1 MTRKNILMILP
12 IMFSI
17 LLIPSIG
24 ISFASHGEDESSSG
38 GGCSGDCTPP
48 TLGQDSSGVVFVEGG
63 FTINGK
69 TYDVEHFEQTI
80 PTQTVKTNEPVEI
93 TLKVFENSGPQ
104 YLKHVELVL
113 GNEHVFDSYVWR
125 QMPTAD
131 IAWQQ
136 TFDGI
141 QSVEITNPEN
151 LITDVNVEAESDGT
165 YTVLKFQFTPTME
178 FDTSHMMVKMW
189 DQNRSYWLNNFY
201 DVLEISTNPFAET
214 FDDREILSTESEIHQ
229 EISDELDETPVHKD
243 KESVSED
250 EHKSHDTHT
259 EDLHCSS
266 GYTAILDNRFGSTY
280 CTPDNFAT
288 ALIESGLA
296 KPI

>member
-17 LLIPSIG
+17 LLIPSVG
-24 ISFASHGEDESSSG
+24 LSFASHGHNEGG

-48 TLGQDSSGVVFVEGG
+48 TLGVDSSGIVFVEGG

-69 TYDVEHFEQTI
+69 TYDVRHFEQTI
-80 PTQTVKTNEPVEI
+80 PTQTVKIGEPVEI
-93 TLKVFENSGPQ
+93 TLKIFENSGPQ

-131 IAWQQ
+131 IIWQQ

-141 QSVEITNPEN
+141 ESIEITDTEN
-151 LITDVNVEAESDGT
+151 LITDVNVEAEIDET
-165 YTVLKFQFTPTME
+165 FTILKFQFTPTTT

-201 DVLEISTNPFAET
+201 NALEISITPFTEISNEI
-214 FDDREILSTESEIHQ
+214 EILSTESEIPQ
-229 EISDELDETPVHKD
+229 VTSKELDEISIH
-243 KESVSED
+243 ED
-250 EHKSHDTHT
+250 EHESHDTHA
-259 EDLHCSS
+259 EELHCSD
-266 GYTAILDNRFGSTY
+266 GHTAILDSRFGSTY
-280 CTPDNFAT
+280 CIPNNFAT
-288 ALIESGLA
+288 ALIESGMA
-296 KPI
+296 TAI

>member
-24 ISFASHGEDESSSG
+24 LSFAEHGHDESSGG

-48 TLGQDSSGVVFVEGG
+48 TLGQDSSGRIHVTGG
-63 FTINGK
+63 FTINEK
-69 TYDVEHFEQTI
+69 TYDVGFFEQTI
-80 PTQTVKTNEPVEI
+80 PTQIVKTGEPVEI
-93 TLKVFENSGPQ
+93 TLKIFENSGPQ

-113 GNEHVFDSYVWR
+113 GNEHIFDSYVWR

-141 QSVEITNPEN
+141 ESIEITNPDN
-151 LITDVNVEAESDGT
+151 LITDVNVEAEIDGT
-165 YTVLKFQFTPTME
+165 FTVLKFQFTPTTT
-178 FDTSHMMVKMW
+178 FDTSHMMVKTW

-201 DVLEISTNPFAET
+201 DALEISITPFSQKNNDVLT
-214 FDDREILSTESEIHQ
+214 TESGSFGETLEVHEVSIESH
-229 EISDELDETPVHKD
+229 EDEVD
-243 KESVSED
+243 KEKTHED
-250 EHKSHDTHT
+250 EDSHDTKLT
-259 EDLHCSS
+259 EEIHCDEDQASIS
-266 GYTAILDNRFGSTY
+266 
-280 CTPDNFAT
+280 P
-288 ALIESGLA
+288 
-296 KPI
+296 P

>member
-1 MTRKNILMILP
+1 MILP

-24 ISFASHGEDESSSG
+24 LSFAEHGHDEGGS

-48 TLGQDSSGVVFVEGG
+48 TLGVDSSGKVFVENG

-69 TYDVEHFEQTI
+69 TYDVGHFEQTI
-80 PTQTVKTNEPVEI
+80 PTQTVKTGEPVEI
-93 TLKVFENSGPQ
+93 ILKIFENSGPQ

-125 QMPTAD
+125 QMPTAN
-131 IAWQQ
+131 IIWQQ

-141 QSVEITNPEN
+141 ESIEINDPEN
-151 LITDVNVEAESDGT
+151 LITDVNVEAEIDGT
-165 YTVLKFQFTPTME
+165 FTILKFQFTPTTT
-178 FDTSHMMVKMW
+178 FDTSHMMVKTW

-201 DVLEISTNPFAET
+201 DALEISINPFTEISNEI
-214 FDDREILSTESEIHQ
+214 EILSTESEIHQ
-229 EISDELDETPVHKD
+229 VTSEELDEISIHEDEETVH
-243 KESVSED
+243 ED

-259 EDLHCSS
+259 EELHCSD
-266 GYTAILDNRFGSTY
+266 GHTAILDSRFGSTY
-280 CTPDNFAT
+280 CIPNNFAT
-288 ALIESGLA
+288 ALIESGMA
-296 KPI
+296 TAI